1 MLEQRDIFSNAFAI
15 ISDDL
20 ILDVVADGPVI
31 DFLLLDAVSN
41 EPFLSDNDSTRL
53 HEIIMM

>member
-20 ILDVVADGPVI
+20 ILDVVADRPVI
-31 DFLLLDAVSN
+31 YFLLLDAVTN
-41 EPFLSDNDSTRL
+41 EPFLSDNDSTCL